1 MRTPL
6 SGQPGVLR
14 PDAEA
19 DISAIFAPRLYLV
32 DTDPQTRAQLASCLR
47 EKGFDVVTAT
57 DMNATPPSADVLI
70 VALDGLGPHAN
81 VPEWLAAKPATPL
94 IVLDRPQVFPGRTAP
109 LNFVPDARLSLPVP
123 PRKLVATI
131 RQALSLA
138 RIESADL
145 HAAAARTYRFAG
157 WVLDSEA
164 RQLTSRDGTTILL
177 DPRECDV
184 LKALLTFPRQ
194 VLTRPHLIA
203 MVWGAGEAVENRT
216 LDRPITRLRRHLG
229 DDVRFPVVLKTVVG
243 VGYRLDVD
251 VEKTDKP
258 RLRTPPWREAGSVA
272 ACSGFSQR
280 VQPLFSLLRIQGS
293 RPADQRLVHRGEA
306 HEAEDVAFQCTHAV
320 GAKYPAIERRR
331 HPHGNDDARG
341 AAGKA
346 FLE

>member
-1 MRTPL
+1 MRPPL
-6 SGQPGVLR
+6 SSQPGVLR

-32 DTDPQTRAQLASCLR
+32 DADPQTRAQLVSCLR
-47 EKGFDVVTAT
+47 EKGFDVVAAT
-57 DMNATPPSADVLI
+57 DMNAAPPPADVLI
-70 VALDGLGPHAN
+70 VALAGLGPRAN

-109 LNFVPDARLSLPVP
+109 LSFAPDARLSLPVQ

-138 RIESADL
+138 RIESADRD
-145 HAAAARTYRFAG
+145 AATARTYRFAG
-157 WVLDSEA
+157 WLLDSEA
-164 RQLTSRDGTTILL
+164 RQLTARDGTTILL

-203 MVWGAGEAVENRT
+203 MVWGAGEAIENRT

-229 DDVRFPVVLKTVVG
+229 DDVRFPVLLKTVVG

-251 VEKTDKP
+251 VEKTD
-258 RLRTPPWREAGSVA
+258 S
-272 ACSGFSQR
+272 
-280 VQPLFSLLRIQGS
+280 
-293 RPADQRLVHRGEA
+293 PADA
-306 HEAEDVAFQCTHAV
+306 
-320 GAKYPAIERRR
+320 
-331 HPHGNDDARG
+331 
-341 AAGKA
+341 AAG
-346 FLE
+346 